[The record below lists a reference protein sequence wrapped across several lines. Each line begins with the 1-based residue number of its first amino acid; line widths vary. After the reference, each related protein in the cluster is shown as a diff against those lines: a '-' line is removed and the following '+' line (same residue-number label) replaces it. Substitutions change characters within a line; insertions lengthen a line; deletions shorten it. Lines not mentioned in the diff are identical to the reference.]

1 MFTQEVSPHT
11 RLTLA
16 VMHKCNA
23 ALLTHLNVL
32 CSHFKADGGRPVA
45 SVGGAPG
52 PDPVDYLMNVSRSLT
67 RGVSRRR
74 CGLKLGVID
83 CI

>member
-1 MFTQEVSPHT
+1 M
-11 RLTLA
+11 
-16 VMHKCNA
+16 
-23 ALLTHLNVL
+23 
-32 CSHFKADGGRPVA
+32 A
-45 SVGGAPG
+45 SVGGAPGSEAVAG

>member
-1 MFTQEVSPHT
+1 M
-11 RLTLA
+11 
-16 VMHKCNA
+16 
-23 ALLTHLNVL
+23 
-32 CSHFKADGGRPVA
+32 A